1 MADVLYLRQN
11 NSSSCRS
18 KLDGVMRYARS
29 RDWNVKVLNLGRC
42 PRNLR
47 TLVDGFGVGGCV
59 IDACMEE
66 QVPPLRW
73 FAGCPTVLLDYNVTA
88 PHGRLGAVSHDS
100 EQTARL
106 AAREILALGYEHA
119 AFAAWSN
126 PERSWVKVR
135 REVFCREMRK
145 AGVDCRVFD
154 GAGDL
159 SVPQRFQRALSVW
172 VKALPKRCAVF
183 AANDEVGE
191 MLLTACR
198 LSGIGVP
205 GEVAVMGVDNDER
218 ICENARPQ
226 LASIQVDFERGGY
239 VAAEL
244 LDEMM
249 CRGGKTSERRMFGPL
264 GVIRRASMRTFKRAS
279 ARILKAVEHIRDHAC
294 EGLKARDVLEII
306 GGSRRLAELRFR
318 EATGHSILEEI
329 HRARFEHLFV
339 YLSQPGKKIDF
350 AAAAC
355 GYRSVE
361 SLRRL
366 FRQRTGLT
374 MGEWRERRMKG
385 R

>member
-1 MADVLYLRQN
+1 MFLSPN
-11 NSSSCRS
+11 
-18 KLDGVMRYARS
+18 
-29 RDWNVKVLNLGRC
+29 RDLMDDMLFTNGSIV
-42 PRNLR
+42 
-47 TLVDGFGVGGCV
+47 
-59 IDACMEE
+59 AM
-66 QVPPLRW
+66 
-73 FAGCPTVLLDYNVTA
+73 
-88 PHGRLGAVSHDS
+88 
-100 EQTARL
+100 
-106 AAREILALGYEHA
+106 AARGEEIKDYYKG
-119 AFAAWSN
+119 F
-126 PERSWVKVR
+126 
-135 REVFCREMRK
+135 
-145 AGVDCRVFD
+145 
-154 GAGDL
+154 
-159 SVPQRFQRALSVW
+159 
-172 VKALPKRCAVF
+172 
-183 AANDEVGE
+183 
-191 MLLTACR
+191 
-198 LSGIGVP
+198 SGLCG
-205 GEVAVMGVDNDER
+205 
-218 ICENARPQ
+218 
-226 LASIQVDFERGGY
+226 
-239 VAAEL
+239 AEL

-329 HRARFEHLFV
+329 HRARFERLFV

-374 MGEWRERRMKG
+374 MGEWRERRLKG